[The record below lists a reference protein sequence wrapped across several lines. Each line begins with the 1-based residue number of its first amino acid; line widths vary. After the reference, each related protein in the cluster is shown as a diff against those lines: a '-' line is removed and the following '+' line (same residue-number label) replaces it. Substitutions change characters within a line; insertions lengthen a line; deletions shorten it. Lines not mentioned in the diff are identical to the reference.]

1 MTVIKVLAVVKEKY
15 FSDPDGVECA
25 LPFHDTHGRVLTIFS
40 ELELALGGA
49 AGAGLLASL
58 LDSLTA
64 LTEDP
69 VIRDEL
75 NPIYLTFL
83 KEMSL
88 KPTRKLQQC
97 ILSIL

>member
-1 MTVIKVLAVVKEKY
+1 MVKEKF

-25 LPFHDTHGRVLTIFS
+25 LPFHDTHGRVLAIFS

-49 AGAGLLASL
+49 TAGAGLLAGL

-75 NPIYLTFL
+75 NPFYLTFL